1 MTQPVNRQRRQF
13 LMLSGLT
20 TGTLLLAP
28 LLSKLTFLE
37 QTLHATVDAGTGDGG
52 YGSSSY
58 GGRR

>member
-1 MTQPVNRQRRQF
+1 MSQPVNRQRRQF

-37 QTLHATVDAGTGDGG
+37 QTLPATVDAGTGDGG
-52 YGSSSY
+52 YGTSSY